1 MSEYMNIPTFR
12 YLHETGNFLMF
23 QIITVNREQAATNII
38 IINIILLLFAFSI
51 NVAQPSYF
59 LYSSFACQ
67 IQKKLGKAYEILYL

>member
-1 MSEYMNIPTFR
+1 MDIPTFR

-38 IINIILLLFAFSI
+38 IIILLLFAFSI

-67 IQKKLGKAYEILYL
+67 IQEKLGKAYEILYL

>member
-1 MSEYMNIPTFR
+1 MDIPTFR

-23 QIITVNREQAATNII
+23 QIITVNREQAATNIIII

>member
-1 MSEYMNIPTFR
+1 MDIPTFR

-38 IINIILLLFAFSI
+38 IIINIVLLLFAFSI

-67 IQKKLGKAYEILYL
+67 IQEKLGKAYEILYL

>member
-1 MSEYMNIPTFR
+1 MNIPTFG

-38 IINIILLLFAFSI
+38 IIIILLLFAFSI

-59 LYSSFACQ
+59 LFSSFACQ

>member
-1 MSEYMNIPTFR
+1 MAIPTFR

-23 QIITVNREQAATNII
+23 EIITVNREQAATNII
-38 IINIILLLFAFSI
+38 IIIIIIILLLFAFSI

>member
-1 MSEYMNIPTFR
+1 MDIPTFR

-23 QIITVNREQAATNII
+23 QIITVNRGQAATNII
-38 IINIILLLFAFSI
+38 IIILLLFAFSI

-67 IQKKLGKAYEILYL
+67 IQEKLGKAYEILYL

>member
-1 MSEYMNIPTFR
+1 MDIPTFR

-38 IINIILLLFAFSI
+38 IINIILLLFAFLI

>member
-1 MSEYMNIPTFR
+1 MDIPTFR

-38 IINIILLLFAFSI
+38 IIILLLFAFSI